1 MFGYVSPFEKRP
13 DLGSYTPK
21 TKRNPT
27 FALMR
32 KPIQKAEASLE
43 FFENRK
49 TLKSMVGPTSYMCM
63 PNIQKTNGNPSTFG
77 KANRRF
83 MFN

>member
-1 MFGYVSPFEKRP
+1 MGNFDKKPVYSIRPGKEKNVFGYVSPFEKRP

-32 KPIQKAEASLE
+32 KPTQKAEASLE
-43 FFENRK
+43 FFETRK
-49 TLKSMVGPTSYMCM
+49 TLKSLVGPSSYMNM
-63 PNIQKTNGNPSTFG
+63 PNI
-77 KANRRF
+77 
-83 MFN
+83 